1 MGVPGS
7 KHRPPR
13 SGVMI
18 RSAIPSGGVATDKF
32 IGTLTGFATLNS
44 DGVTKVWSATITYC
58 RGWTMFTIP
67 RGT

>member
-18 RSAIPSGGVATDKF
+18 RSAIPSGGVATDEF
-32 IGTLTGFATLNS
+32 YWDP
-44 DGVTKVWSATITYC
+44 DGVRYAQLG
-58 RGWTMFTIP
+58 R
-67 RGT
+67 RN